1 LAEELHGKD
10 MEMKRKGGVFKK
22 KKKHALWKSGSQ
34 TLFPWNSEGL

>member
-22 KKKHALWKSGSQ
+22 KKKAC
-34 TLFPWNSEGL
+34 TLEEWFSNSVPME